1 MSRFIR
7 RSVAPLL
14 AGALAAT
21 VVVTVGDDVV
31 PFDGIL
37 TQAEATPPAETP
49 PGEATTVAEFDLF
62 DPEALDPID
71 QLDLDEVIDEDT
83 GFDTDSVF
91 ADLADVGDYFG
102 IYRYGS
108 EDRVD
113 VAEELELVVPQA
125 RADEFDSDEVDV
137 VPAREAAQRFLLSE
151 QCNALFALGIREQV
165 TRPINA
171 RILREDQELILQLNQ
186 VVNGEEIPAEFDVDP
201 LAELPRSRIF
211 LDPFGRVLARPFDST
226 VKVGEMTVSV
236 FDPDLIRARQPELL
250 EALVTEEALAGAVP
264 SGDLDP
270 DALVT
275 PEALQAV
282 WTACVDESARERTQP
297 VPQTINGE
305 PVFTLTLDEPP
316 GEVPDPRASGTEV
329 VTWLERGL
337 EVRITSTFDEVADAI
352 RTNPSVDLDTQE
364 WLERFADPVEVAFEV
379 AEVIATRNADPARL
393 LVDEAFAEPGGIE
406 YGEPLAGTE
415 GRAKD
420 ALAAETAPADADT
433 PDPPEGPSTQIK
445 RVVARPAF
453 SEGAVAENITR
464 LFLAP
469 IDPVAVRP
477 LIPANGVV
485 QQVVWEPE
493 FLNSDPF
500 REGWRRGI
508 AEESDVF
515 IGVEDIVDDV
525 FDDEDF
531 LDDPEVREA
540 LAEAGVE
547 LDQLPDRQRREFV
560 EELIEEVLQHDLG
573 ILDLVFATRE
583 GVDRVHWLAPCYS
596 MSVAGAVDF
605 EAVMERQ
612 LEARRAVFGE
622 RLDLFDDPD
631 GPALDD
637 LGTLDHEVAR
647 RLFDILEERLD
658 IEDLDLD
665 VAAGPALDEAASLDY
680 PVAQEMFLEEVQAE
694 QDAEDQAER
703 AREDA
708 LRIARCSNNN
718 LEAHLNG
725 FPVTDLDDNGIHD
738 SIPENAVALPDDV

>member
-1 MSRFIR
+1 MTRFIR

-49 PGEATTVAEFDLF
+49 PDDAITVDEFGLF
-62 DPEALDPID
+62 DPEALRPID
-71 QLDLDEVIDEDT
+71 QLDLDAVIDEDT
-83 GFDTDSVF
+83 AFDTDSVF
-91 ADLADVGDYFG
+91 ADLSDVGDYFG

-108 EDRVD
+108 EERVD

-125 RADEFDSDEVDV
+125 RAGEFDSDEVDV
-137 VPAREAAQRFLLSE
+137 VPAREAAERFLLSE

-171 RILREDQELILQLNQ
+171 RILRDDEELLLQLNQ
-186 VVNGEEIPAEFDVDP
+186 LVRGDEIPPEFDVDP
-201 LAELPRSRIF
+201 LAELPLSRIF
-211 LDPFGRVLARPFDST
+211 LDPFGRMLARPFDST
-226 VKVGEMTVSV
+226 VKVGEVTVSV
-236 FDPDLIRARQPELL
+236 FDPDLIRAREPELL
-250 EALVTEEALAGAVP
+250 EALATEEALAGAVP
-264 SGDLDP
+264 SGDLDA

-275 PEALQAV
+275 PDVVQAI
-282 WTACVDESARERTQP
+282 WASCVADSARERTQP
-297 VPQTINGE
+297 VAQTISGE
-305 PVFTLTLDEPP
+305 PVFTLTLDEPL
-316 GEVPDPRASGTEV
+316 GEVPDPSASGTEV

-337 EVRITSTFDEVADAI
+337 EVRITSSFDDVADAI

-379 AEVIATRNADPARL
+379 AQVIATRNADPTRL
-393 LVDEAFAEPGGIE
+393 LVNEAFAGPDGIE

-420 ALAAETAPADADT
+420 TLHAETAPAAA
-433 PDPPEGPSTQIK
+433 EGPATKIE

-453 SEGAVAENITR
+453 DEGAVAANVTR
-464 LFLAP
+464 LFLTP
-469 IDPVAVRP
+469 IEARAVRP
-477 LIPANGVV
+477 FITANGVV
-485 QQVVWEPE
+485 QQVIWDPE

-515 IGVEDIVDDV
+515 IGVEDLVDDL
-525 FDDEDF
+525 FDDEAF
-531 LDDPEVREA
+531 LDDPEVEEA
-540 LAEAGVE
+540 LAAAGVE
-547 LDQLPDRQRREFV
+547 LDDLPDRQRREFI
-560 EELIEEVLQHDLG
+560 EELIEEVLLHKFG
-573 ILDLVFATRE
+573 IVDLVFATRE

-596 MSVAGAVDF
+596 ISVAGGVNF

-612 LEARRAVFGE
+612 LESRQATFGD
-622 RLDLFDDPD
+622 RLDVFDDPD
-631 GPALDD
+631 GPALEDMD
-637 LGTLDHEVAR
+637 LDAEVALV
-647 RLFDILEERLD
+647 LFNLIEARID

-665 VAAGPALDEAASLDY
+665 AAAGPALDEAASLDY
-680 PVAQEMFLEEVQAE
+680 ELAQEKFLDEVQVE
-694 QDAEDQAER
+694 QDAEDRAER

-708 LRIARCSNNN
+708 LRIARCSSNN
-718 LEAHLNG
+718 LERHLNG
-725 FPVTDLDDNGIHD
+725 FPVIDLDDNGID
-738 SIPENAVALPDDV
+738 DRIPENDV